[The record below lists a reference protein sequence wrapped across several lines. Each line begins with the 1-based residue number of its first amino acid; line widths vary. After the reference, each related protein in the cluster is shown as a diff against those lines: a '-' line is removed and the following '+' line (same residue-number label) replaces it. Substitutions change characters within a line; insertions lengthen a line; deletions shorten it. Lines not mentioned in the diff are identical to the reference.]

1 MEFLKIWLLCTIAA
15 VIYGILHDQITA
27 RVCVEYFSMAHPT
40 ILPLTSPTLLG
51 LEWGILATW
60 WVGCGL
66 GLLLATSA
74 RLGSL
79 PSLSARDLSHSIRLL
94 LLSMAFCALL
104 AGITGF
110 LLTKASV
117 ISLQGPLAEAIP
129 ASKHAR
135 FMADA
140 WAHLASYFIGGCGG
154 LALCIRAYARRK
166 RLASSPG

>member
-1 MEFLKIWLLCTIAA
+1 MEFLKIWLLSIVAA
-15 VIYGILHDQITA
+15 VTYGIFHDQVTA
-27 RVCVEYFSMAHPT
+27 RVCVEYFSVAHPM

-66 GLLLATSA
+66 GVLLASSA

-79 PSLSARDLSHSIRLL
+79 PSLGVRDLYQPIEML
-94 LLSMAFCALL
+94 LLSMACGALV
-104 AGITGF
+104 AGVAGF
-110 LLTKASV
+110 LLTKTNV
-117 ISLQGPLAEAIP
+117 ISLQGPLAVSIP
-129 ASKHAR
+129 QSKHAR

-154 LALCIRAYARRK
+154 LILSIRAYARRRQLAL
-166 RLASSPG
+166 RLA